1 MKIVFFCIPAHG
13 HTNPTLGVV
22 KELIKNN
29 HEVYYYSYE
38 IMREKIE
45 STGAKFVSCD
55 KYDMQTKLT
64 NEDKEKISKDLVFSI
79 NLIVDLTLNLDDA
92 VLKDMQELKPDV
104 IVADSM
110 AFWGKLIA
118 KKLNIPFVSST
129 TTFAFNKY
137 SAKVMKS
144 DGTSLFQMLKSIP
157 KINKLLKRLREK
169 GYEVKSILDIIANS
183 NDTPTIVYTSK
194 LLQPFSET
202 FSDNYDFVGPIM
214 RDVISPMKKV
224 DIPTIYISL
233 GTVNNN
239 YKNFYKN
246 CFEALKDEKIRVIMS
261 VGEDIDINEISNVPE
276 NFIVEKFVNQIA
288 VLQVADLFITHCGM
302 NSVNEAL
309 YFGIPLVLFPQTTE
323 QYGVANR
330 VKELRAGILLENSDS
345 EHIKNIVKEVLND
358 KHIKENALKISD
370 SFKNCGGAK
379 EAAKFIENKKTIKD
393 DDEKNY
399 K

>member
-22 KELIKNN
+22 KELIENN

-45 STGAKFVSCD
+45 STGAKFVPCD
-55 KYDMQTKLT
+55 QYDTQTELT
-64 NEDKEKISKDLVFSI
+64 NEDKEKIAKDLVFST

-92 VLKDMQELKPDV
+92 ILKDMQELKPDV
-104 IVADSM
+104 IVSDSM

-118 KKLNIPFVSST
+118 KKLNIPFISST

-137 SAKVMKS
+137 SAKVMRS
-144 DGTSLFQMLKSIP
+144 DGPSLFQMLKSIP
-157 KINKLLKRLREK
+157 KINKSLKRLREK
-169 GYEVKSILDIIANS
+169 GYEVKSIFDIIANS
-183 NDTPTIVYTSK
+183 NDTSTIVYTSK
-194 LLQPFSET
+194 LFQPFAET

-214 RDVISPMKKV
+214 RDIILPMKKV

-239 YKNFYKN
+239 YKDFYKN

-261 VGEDIDINEISNVPE
+261 VGEDIDMNEICNIPN
-276 NFIVEKFVNQIA
+276 NFIVEKFVDQIA
-288 VLQVADLFITHCGM
+288 VLQVADVFITHCGM

-309 YFGIPLVLFPQTTE
+309 YFGIPLILFPQTTE

-330 VKELRAGILLENSDS
+330 VKELKAGIFLENSNI
-345 EHIKNIVKEVLND
+345 ENIRNIVKEVLND
-358 KHIKENALKISD
+358 KNIKENALKISD
-370 SFKNCGGAK
+370 SLKNCGGAK
-379 EAAKFIENKKTIKD
+379 EATKFIENKK
-393 DDEKNY
+393 
-399 K
+399 

>member
-22 KELIKNN
+22 KELIENN

-45 STGAKFVSCD
+45 STGAKFVPCD
-55 KYDMQTKLT
+55 QYDTQTELT
-64 NEDKEKISKDLVFSI
+64 NEDKEKIAKDLVFST

-92 VLKDMQELKPDV
+92 ILKDMQELKPDV
-104 IVADSM
+104 IVSDSM

-118 KKLNIPFVSST
+118 KKLNIPFISST

-137 SAKVMKS
+137 SARVMRS
-144 DGTSLFQMLKSIP
+144 DGPSLFQMLKSIP
-157 KINKLLKRLREK
+157 KINKSLKRLREK
-169 GYEVKSILDIIANS
+169 GYEVKSIFDIIANS
-183 NDTPTIVYTSK
+183 NDTSTIVYTSK
-194 LLQPFSET
+194 LFQPFAET

-214 RDVISPMKKV
+214 RDIILPMKKV

-239 YKNFYKN
+239 YKDFYKN

-261 VGEDIDINEISNVPE
+261 VGEDIDMNEICNIPN
-276 NFIVEKFVNQIA
+276 NFIVEKFVDQIA
-288 VLQVADLFITHCGM
+288 VLQVADVFITHCGM

-309 YFGIPLVLFPQTTE
+309 YFGIPLILFPQTTE

-330 VKELRAGILLENSDS
+330 VKELKAGIFLENSNI
-345 EHIKNIVKEVLND
+345 ENIRNIVKEVLND
-358 KHIKENALKISD
+358 KNIKENALKISD
-370 SFKNCGGAK
+370 SLKNCGGAK
-379 EAAKFIENKKTIKD
+379 EAAKFIENKK
-393 DDEKNY
+393 
-399 K
+399 